1 MVEPRKQPNG
11 KWQGIAIHPSG
22 KRYTKVWP
30 LKKQAAL
37 WAQDQE
43 RQWRLGVEH
52 NPRAGEQTVGAWLD
66 EWAKA
71 RRVDPITAGKEASH
85 LRNHIRPKWAAWPLA
100 SVRRLDVQA
109 WVKEMELAG
118 RGPHTIAGVMGVF
131 TLAMRAAMEDGRIAV
146 NPAAKVKLPPTPAK
160 PPFFWTRPQ
169 ATAILE
175 QLPGHWRVACD
186 IDFHAGLRLG
196 ELLGLR
202 VGSVDWA
209 TAQIHVTG
217 VQTRKGWRQH
227 PKSARSRRTV
237 PVPDHL
243 LDDLA
248 PLVVGRHPDE
258 PVFPAAGGRFMGDT
272 NFRNRIWD
280 PAVVRAAVPRGTP
293 HDMRHTAASWLVM
306 DGVDLYRVQALLGHE
321 SFSTTQRYA
330 HLAPDAHDQIRAAW
344 RTVRADG
351 AQTDQPIE

>member
-1 MVEPRKQPNG
+1 MASARKQPNG
-11 KWQGIAIHPSG
+11 RWQGIAVHPSG
-22 KRYTKVWP
+22 RRSTKVWA
-30 LKKQAAL
+30 LRKQALL

-43 RQWRLGVEH
+43 DAWRRSVEH
-52 NPRAGEQTVGAWLD
+52 DPRAGDQLVGAWIT
-66 EWAKA
+66 EWQTA
-71 RRVDPITAGKEASH
+71 RRVDPVTADKEASH
-85 LRNHIRPKWAAWPLA
+85 LRTHIRPKWESWPLA
-100 SVRRLDVQA
+100 AVRRLDVQS
-109 WVKEMELAG
+109 WVKEMELA
-118 RGPHTIAGVMGVF
+118 RHGPHTIVGAVGVF
-131 TLAMRAAMEDGRIAV
+131 STAMRAAVDEGRINA
-146 NPAAKVKLPPTPAK
+146 NPAAKVSLPPTPAK

-169 ATAILE
+169 AAAILE
-175 QLPGHWRVACD
+175 QLPEHWRVACD
-186 IDFHAGLRLG
+186 IDFHVGLRLG

-243 LDDLA
+243 LDALA

-258 PVFPAAGGRFMGDT
+258 PVFPAAGGKFMGDT

-306 DGVDLYRVQALLGHE
+306 DGVSLYKVQALLGHE

-344 RTVRADG
+344 RNLSADS